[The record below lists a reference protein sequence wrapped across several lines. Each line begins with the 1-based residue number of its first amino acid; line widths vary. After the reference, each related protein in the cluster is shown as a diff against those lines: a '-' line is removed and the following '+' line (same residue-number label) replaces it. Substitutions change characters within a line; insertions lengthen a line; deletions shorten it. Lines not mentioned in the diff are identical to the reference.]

1 VTTGEIRSQQ
11 TGGLNAPGHLQT
23 HGSDAFYK
31 AKPFHANPLAVDAWK
46 TVSLTAPATRETF
59 LLTPRQKQNPGSRE
73 PQPTPTTNPS
83 GLNRG
88 SGAA

>member
-1 VTTGEIRSQQ
+1 LAIVRQARRETIYQACAVTTGEIKSQQ

-31 AKPFHANPLAVDAWK
+31 AKPFHANPLAIDAWK

-59 LLTPRQKQNPGSRE
+59 LLTPRQK
-73 PQPTPTTNPS
+73 
-83 GLNRG
+83 
-88 SGAA
+88 